1 MRDLKNWNEVT
12 RGMYRYTYC
21 AEEYYEIIITH
32 HDEGYDILT
41 ANADL
46 YLVGVRTDK
55 KNNLRFFEREL
66 LLSGPVMACLEK
78 AVEEYE
84 EGIYN
89 AL

>member
-12 RGMYRYTYC
+12 RGMYRYAIGADTC
-21 AEEYYEIIITH
+21 YEIVIMH
-32 HDEGYDILT
+32 QDEGYDILT

-66 LLSGPVMACLEK
+66 LLSGSVTECLEK
-78 AVEEYE
+78 AVEDYE
-84 EGIYN
+84 ESIYN
-89 AL
+89 EL

>member
-1 MRDLKNWNEVT
+1 MNKK
-12 RGMYRYTYC
+12 
-21 AEEYYEIIITH
+21 
-32 HDEGYDILT
+32 
-41 ANADL
+41 

-66 LLSGPVMACLEK
+66 LLSGSVAACLEK